1 MPEIAAIII
10 LLGAAQGIF
19 FSLVLVAWPDGNRA
33 ANRWLALMLSD
44 FALPLFSRNRFG
56 KC

>member
-19 FSLVLVAWPDGNRA
+19 FSLVLVASPDGNRA
-33 ANRWLALMLSD
+33 ANRWLALMLSA